1 MSIQRIMVVDDDTLS
16 REFLVEAISQLGY
29 SPIAAKSGNDALEQ
43 AKKEL
48 PDLVLTDL
56 RMPGIDGL
64 ELVKSLKASY
74 PDLPTVMVTAQGTI
88 ESAVAAMR
96 SGVEDFLLKPCT
108 PDAIELV
115 IDRID
120 RTTRLLR
127 ENQYLRSEI
136 SAGTAPSIVAKS
148 QPMLETLRNASRVA
162 RSKGTVLITG
172 ESGTGKE
179 KIAQY
184 IHQNSPRAGGPF
196 IRVNCAALSEQLLES
211 ELFGH
216 ERGAFTGAHK
226 MREGRFELADGG
238 TLLLDEI
245 GEITPA
251 LQAKLLRVLEEEEFE
266 RVGGT
271 TTLKVDVRVLATTNR
286 DLQAEMKAGR
296 FREDLYYRLHVLPV
310 HIRPLRERSE
320 DVVPLAQHFA
330 EFYAKQAG
338 LDVPTFTQ
346 SALECLTVWHWPGN
360 VRELENVV
368 QRAVVMLRQATIDMC
383 DLSFGPGNSGGSPA
397 SGHDG
402 QPASAAFSASAGVP
416 TQDLGPALANR
427 TIEEIERVA
436 ILATLLSTKNN
447 KTEAARRLGV
457 TARTLSN
464 KMKLWR
470 STGLVS

>member
-1 MSIQRIMVVDDDTLS
+1 MSIQRILVVDDDTLS

-29 SPIAAKSGNDALEQ
+29 QPIAAKSGTEALEQ

-56 RMPGIDGL
+56 RMPGVDGL
-64 ELVKSLKASY
+64 ALVKSLKASY
-74 PDLPTVMVTAQGTI
+74 PDLPAVMITAQGTI

-108 PDAIELV
+108 PDAIEVV
-115 IDRID
+115 IERIE
-120 RTTRLLR
+120 RTTRLMR

-136 SAGTAPSIVAKS
+136 SAGSAPSIVAKS

-184 IHQNSPRAGGPF
+184 IHQNSPRASGPF

-266 RVGGT
+266 RVGGSS
-271 TTLKVDVRVLATTNR
+271 TLKVDVRVLATTNR

-310 HIRPLRERSE
+310 HIRPLRERPE
-320 DVVPLAQHFA
+320 DVVPLTQHFA

-338 LDVPTFTQ
+338 LDVPAFTQ
-346 SALECLTVWHWPGN
+346 PALECLQTWHWPGN

-368 QRAVVMLRQATIDMC
+368 QRAVVMLRQSTIDMV
-383 DLSFGPGNSGGSPA
+383 DLSFGPANGAPA
-397 SGHDG
+397 SGPETQAAAG
-402 QPASAAFSASAGVP
+402 AFSAAAGVP

-436 ILATLLSTKNN
+436 ILATLISTKNN

-470 STGLVS
+470 STGLVA